1 MLKTSGEFFG
11 FDQAGEGA
19 SGNGVP
25 VGTVLLASDPRSA
38 PSWEAEAQRQDL
50 NPGKAK
56 ALPSPVGC
64 PACLPPRSFSGR
76 CPLIW
81 GKLPG
86 QDKTPATKGVPH
98 PGWGSAIPD
107 CSASQMA
114 LLCTRL
120 ACCRLGHSAW
130 TLPLLSPG

>member
-1 MLKTSGEFFG
+1 MLKTSGEFLG

-25 VGTVLLASDPRSA
+25 VGTVLLASDPQSA

-50 NPGKAK
+50 NPGKAR

-64 PACLPPRSFSGR
+64 LACLPPRSSSGR

-86 QDKTPATKGVPH
+86 RDKTLPPRACPTQAGALLFQTVRLPRW
-98 PGWGSAIPD
+98 P
-107 CSASQMA
+107 CSAQDW
-114 LLCTRL
+114 LIV
-120 ACCRLGHSAW
+120 G
-130 TLPLLSPG
+130 